1 MNTLR
6 ILFTLLVLGAAA
18 GFAAPSAEA
27 TTVNAILLTAGNNGG
42 STDPRLA
49 PYEATL
55 RRVLRFNQYTFQ
67 GSDATRVSPG
77 SRATLMI
84 GQGHELTV
92 EGGSNPLSIRIHWSE
107 SGRML
112 MNTGLTLRP
121 GVPAVLGGPST
132 GRDGEVYAVIL
143 IAR

>member
-1 MNTLR
+1 MKTFRL
-6 ILFTLLVLGAAA
+6 LLTLLALGAGL
-18 GFAAPSAEA
+18 GFAATAQA
-27 TTVNAILLTAGNNGG
+27 TTVNAILITAGNNGG
-42 STDPRLA
+42 ATDPRLA

-55 RRVLRFNQYTFQ
+55 RRVLRFNHYSFQ
-67 GSDATRVSPG
+67 GSDATRVSDG

-84 GQGHELTV
+84 GQGHELTI
-92 EGGSNPLSIRIHWSE
+92 EGGANPYSIHIQWTE
-107 SGRML
+107 GGRSL

-132 GRDGEVYAVIL
+132 GREGEVYAVIL